1 MLGRREREGLI
12 TMRKRELENGVT
24 ETLTA
29 FKHVDSCGRMHLTQ
43 RLLTTR
49 DRDGVVLAAVDL
61 EDIVTLLVG

>member
-12 TMRKRELENGVT
+12 TMRKRELENGTT
-24 ETLTA
+24 EVLTA
-29 FKHVDSCGRMHLTQ
+29 FKHVGSGGRMHFTQ

-49 DRDGVVLAAVDL
+49 DRDGVVLAVVEL